1 MRTVCLIQP
10 IRIKPNLQKNCHQGS
25 AITDQNVKDKL
36 TTDIGVNATGDS
48 EETLVD
54 NTPCQHQFDA
64 LNVFVKSAISDI
76 SETRAELGS
85 IQNRLEH
92 TIRNLDNI
100 AENTTATES
109 SIRDT
114 DMAAEM
120 VKYSNNSIIA
130 QAGQTLLAQA
140 NQSKQGVLALLLW
153 IKRKSM
159 NSGVFM
165 MGTNF
170 CFQTDSPISGVGH
183 IYHII
188 HKEDAPYRKALYS
201 KYS

>member
-36 TTDIGVNATGDS
+36 TTDIVFNATVNS
-48 EETLVD
+48 EEALVD
-54 NTPCQHQFDA
+54 NTPFHNHFDA

-76 SETRAELGS
+76 AGTRAKLGS

-140 NQSKQGVLALLLW
+140 NQSKQGVLALLL
-153 IKRKSM
+153 
-159 NSGVFM
+159 
-165 MGTNF
+165 
-170 CFQTDSPISGVGH
+170 
-183 IYHII
+183 
-188 HKEDAPYRKALYS
+188 
-201 KYS
+201 

>member
-1 MRTVCLIQP
+1 MWLSPKRICEKIRLWLSYTIWPPLMRTVCLIQP

-48 EETLVD
+48 EEALVD

-140 NQSKQGVLALLLW
+140 NQSKQGVLALLL
-153 IKRKSM
+153 
-159 NSGVFM
+159 
-165 MGTNF
+165 
-170 CFQTDSPISGVGH
+170 
-183 IYHII
+183 
-188 HKEDAPYRKALYS
+188 
-201 KYS
+201 